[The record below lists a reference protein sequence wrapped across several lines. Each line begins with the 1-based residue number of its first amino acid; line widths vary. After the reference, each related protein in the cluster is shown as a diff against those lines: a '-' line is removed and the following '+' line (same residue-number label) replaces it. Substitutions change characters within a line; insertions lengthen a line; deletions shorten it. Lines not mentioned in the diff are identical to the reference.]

1 MSNTLNGWRLSARA
15 PVEICSATVTRLS
28 AGDVDKGTI
37 PAKAR
42 KVTGTPVTGSRS
54 SGKRATVR
62 KRHRRR

>member
-15 PVEICSATVTRLS
+15 PVEIRSATVTRLS
-28 AGDVDKGTI
+28 AGDVD
-37 PAKAR
+37 KAR